1 MYLHFLLSVFS
12 FFAIS
17 YVLDYYKILK
27 MTDNNHQYKLL
38 YFDVPGRAEH
48 IRYIFACAGVE
59 YEDVR
64 IQKDKWPEIKKTTP
78 FGKVPVLE
86 IDGKPV
92 AQSNAIARYLANQFG
107 LAGKNEWEALQ
118 CDVLVDTLGDLQD
131 SVMQVMREPDPIKR
145 EEIRARVT
153 KEELP
158 FYLSKFEK
166 IVKENGGFSVGND
179 ITWSDL
185 VFAVLLDQFESM
197 YGKAALN
204 GYPSLKGLK
213 DKIHNIPGVK
223 SYLEKRPPRSPMPR
237 H

>member
-1 MYLHFLLSVFS
+1 MYLHFLLSLFS
-12 FFAIS
+12 FCLVG
-17 YVLDYYKILK
+17 YVFDYYKLFT

-48 IRYIFACAGVE
+48 IRYLFAYAGVE
-59 YEDVR
+59 YEDYR
-64 IQKDKWPEIKKTTP
+64 IQKEKWPELKRTMP

-92 AQSNAIARYLANQFG
+92 AQSNAIARYLAKKFG
-107 LAGKNEWEALQ
+107 LAGKNEWEELQ
-118 CDVLVDTLGDLQD
+118 CDVLVDTLGDLQA
-131 SVMQVMREPDPIKR
+131 SVTQVMKEPDPIKR
-145 EEIRARVT
+145 EEVRAKVT

-166 IVKENGGFSVGND
+166 TVKENGGFSVGND
-179 ITWSDL
+179 FTWSDL
-185 VFAVLLDQFESM
+185 VFAVLLDQFETM

-204 GYPSLKGLK
+204 SYPALKGLK
-213 DKIHNIPGVK
+213 DKVHNIPGIR
-223 SYLEKRPPRSPMPR
+223 SYLEVRPPRSPMPR